1 MVAACIVYGSRVVP
15 FKGRELEVGEKETS
29 DCIKS
34 FLENECIRPLQE
46 KGLIVTAVLTDNAA
60 NVSKARDLVASDLS
74 RQPAPGGGTICL
86 SVGCL
91 SHQNALVAK
100 YLMNE
105 ENPDLSPDESDSQN
119 TPAGQFGD
127 TTSLCST
134 TAKFLKQS
142 FINRL
147 YISMK
152 GTLVPTI
159 GTTRWLS
166 AVKCLRKL
174 LDNWH
179 VISNLLEVLREEKIN
194 ELNDKLT
201 KKLEK
206 MEDLWTQDNR
216 NKAERTYQI
225 MLPLAEMNDF
235 LQADDCT
242 LFEAIKRIDEV
253 YTAMATDDRLSRESQ
268 ELVRA
273 R

>member
-105 ENPDLSPDESDSQN
+105 ENPDLSPDE
-119 TPAGQFGD
+119 
-127 TTSLCST
+127 
-134 TAKFLKQS
+134 
-142 FINRL
+142 
-147 YISMK
+147 
-152 GTLVPTI
+152 
-159 GTTRWLS
+159 
-166 AVKCLRKL
+166 
-174 LDNWH
+174 
-179 VISNLLEVLREEKIN
+179 
-194 ELNDKLT
+194 LNDKLT

-273 R
+273 RLDKRSIKKYRWILHFEPLRYESVAKSSEREKTLKAISKGMKELSLIRTNPARTAENIYRSPA